1 MSDEGNDENQN
12 YASHADRLKAILKAH
27 EPEINRLRASQGA
40 GQKKPA
46 SKPSVSAAA
55 RRVETRR
62 DREARQAELVERE
75 REAQAAALFAEQE
88 GEALQTRIVF
98 SNRMFRSDDLR
109 PQRREA
115 QQTRQAAEEAG
126 TYIPKKIRT
135 PKASKETVRRTPVA
149 LSIMPDRGAFIAVED
164 PALLADILSS
174 ARAYRIGNRQSLF
187 DHAKRI
193 KAQAEAK
200 GIEVS
205 GRALRKS
212 ILAARPELPEL
223 AEGKTKFRTA
233 EPKLVKIKPP
243 KVEEVDSTE
252 DERRTRRLQAAARRK
267 ALKDAGLLPLPKRSS
282 KPNSSERTAK
292 AASRISA
299 QVDFDPVPETTPSDV
314 RRQRREA
321 ANLQRQERTAA
332 ELRPLLE
339 CFVMISATGKSGAED
354 SRMSHLSDLL
364 DQHPEDRVLAQ
375 ELAKL
380 LRLASNP
387 TEAAKVLWG
396 RETFPRIYTAD
407 DLQRDIDRR
416 IRLGEFLEIST
427 CLRVGRKPLAA
438 ATLLETVVAEFPESE
453 EARLQLGLIR
463 RPGEFTIEGS
473 GDKKKIAQGHRKSIE
488 TLLPLI
494 ASPTHGEMAVASIVE
509 SKLALEDTQSA
520 LRWAEFRRPSPED
533 EPLGRLLTVAKFAH
547 GLKTADI
554 DLVEEALAHL
564 PQHILKV
571 GKKGIHLDFSPV
583 VTTAQ
588 GLRADFRIAEYG
600 FSPVVRLAEALL
612 RRQRN
617 EEAFLLFRDGDDGD
631 DGDLLA
637 KKDEKEPDAD
647 SRTDRLRGYL
657 AGGISCLRKI
667 DSSKRVAEL
676 QEHSGDSAAANRKI
690 WDRGYRQAFCYLL
703 QAYRVDRNHVEL
715 NAALR
720 HVMAVTQNPAMARAL
735 KLEQDRQSKQ
745 ADELLE
751 KLRLGQEKAAEP
763 VVVEVEGN
771 RQREQAERPPHRAT
785 PTKRPRTSVPAI
797 VS

>member
-1 MSDEGNDENQN
+1 MSDEGNDESAN
-12 YASHADRLKAILKAH
+12 YASHSERMKAIRAAH
-27 EPEINRLRASQGA
+27 MPEITRLMGQGA
-40 GQKKPA
+40 AQKKPA

-62 DREARQAELVERE
+62 DKVAREADLAERE

-88 GEALQTRIVF
+88 GKALQTRIAF
-98 SNRMFRSDDLR
+98 SNRRFRSDDLR

-115 QQTRQAAEEAG
+115 QQTRQAAEAAG
-126 TYIPKKIRT
+126 TYPEKIRV
-135 PKASKETVRRTPVA
+135 PKPPKETVRRTPVA
-149 LSIMPDRGAFIAVED
+149 LSIVPDRGSFIAIED

-174 ARAYRIGNRQSLF
+174 ARAYRVGSRQSLF

-193 KAQAEAK
+193 KAKAK
-200 GIEVS
+200 AGGIEVS
-205 GRALRKS
+205 GRTLRRS
-212 ILAARPELPEL
+212 ILAARPELSEL
-223 AEGKTKFRTA
+223 SERKTNFRTA
-233 EPKLVKIKPP
+233 EPKPVKIKPP
-243 KVEEVDSTE
+243 KVEEAGATD
-252 DERRTRRLQAAARRK
+252 DERRIRRQQAAARRK
-267 ALKDAGLLPLPKRSS
+267 ALKDAGLLPLPKRFSRPNPS
-282 KPNSSERTAK
+282 EKPAK
-292 AASRISA
+292 KDPRISA
-299 QVDFDPVPETTPSDV
+299 QADLPDPAPETTPSDA
-314 RRQRREA
+314 RRQRREV

-332 ELRPLLE
+332 ELQPLLECLE
-339 CFVMISATGKSGAED
+339 CFVMISATGQSGAED
-354 SRMSHLSDLL
+354 SRMARLSDLL
-364 DQHPEDRVLAQ
+364 EQHPEDRVLAQ

-407 DLQRDIDRR
+407 DLQRDIDRK

-427 CLRVGRKPLAA
+427 CLRAGRKPLAA
-438 ATLLETVVAEFPESE
+438 ATLLETVVAEFPTSE

-473 GDKKKIAQGHRKSIE
+473 GDKKKIAQGHRKSVE

-494 ASPTHGEMAVASIVE
+494 ASPTHGEMAVASIIE
-509 SKLALEDTQSA
+509 SKLALDDTQSA

-554 DLVEEALAHL
+554 DLVEDALAHL

-588 GLRADFRIAEYG
+588 GLRTDFRIAEYG

-617 EEAFLLFRDGDDGD
+617 EEAFLLFRDGD
-631 DGDLLA
+631 LLA
-637 KKDEKEPDAD
+637 KKDEKDKPTAVDAET
-647 SRTDRLRGYL
+647 RTDRLRGYL
-657 AGGISCLRKI
+657 AGGIACLRRI
-667 DSSKRVAEL
+667 DSSKQVAEL
-676 QEHSGDSAAANRKI
+676 QEHSGDSAAANRKL
-690 WDRGYRQAFCYLL
+690 WDKGYRQAFCYLL
-703 QAYRVDRNHVEL
+703 QAYRADRKHVEL

-720 HVMAVTQNPAMARAL
+720 HVLAVTQNPAMARAL

-751 KLRLGQEKAAEP
+751 QLRLGREKAAEP
-763 VVVEVEGN
+763 VVGDVEGN

-785 PTKRPRTSVPAI
+785 PTKRPRTSVPAA
-797 VS
+797 V

>member
-1 MSDEGNDENQN
+1 MSDEGNDESAN
-12 YASHADRLKAILKAH
+12 HALHSKRLKAILAAH
-27 EPEINRLRASQGA
+27 KPEIDRLRASYGA

-46 SKPSVSAAA
+46 SRSSIAAAA
-55 RRVETRR
+55 RRAAVRK
-62 DREARQAELVERE
+62 DVAARQEELKERRKVAQVGVALEAKEGAALASSRRVIPSQKVLKAGDRKSMRELSKRIRAEAAASGIAIAKTAVLESLRAAAADKKAAMAKSAREEAKPPRKEQKPVRILKKEVAVINTPGDDERRE
-75 REAQAAALFAEQE
+75 RREQRAAAARKREEQDAAAL
-88 GEALQTRIVF
+88 
-98 SNRMFRSDDLR
+98 R
-109 PQRREA
+109 PVLA
-115 QQTRQAAEEAG
+115 CFINLG
-126 TYIPKKIRT
+126 T
-135 PKASKETVRRTPVA
+135 PK
-149 LSIMPDRGAFIAVED
+149 D
-164 PALLADILSS
+164 
-174 ARAYRIGNRQSLF
+174 
-187 DHAKRI
+187 
-193 KAQAEAK
+193 
-200 GIEVS
+200 
-205 GRALRKS
+205 
-212 ILAARPELPEL
+212 
-223 AEGKTKFRTA
+223 
-233 EPKLVKIKPP
+233 
-243 KVEEVDSTE
+243 
-252 DERRTRRLQAAARRK
+252 
-267 ALKDAGLLPLPKRSS
+267 
-282 KPNSSERTAK
+282 
-292 AASRISA
+292 
-299 QVDFDPVPETTPSDV
+299 
-314 RRQRREA
+314 
-321 ANLQRQERTAA
+321 
-332 ELRPLLE
+332 
-339 CFVMISATGKSGAED
+339 TGTED
-354 SRMSHLSDLL
+354 SRMARLSDLL
-364 DQHPEDRVLAQ
+364 DQNPEDRVLAQ

-407 DLQRDIDRR
+407 DLQRDIDRK

-427 CLRVGRKPLAA
+427 CLRAGRKPLAA

-473 GDKKKIAQGHRKSIE
+473 GDKKKIALGHRKSVE

-612 RRQRN
+612 RCQRN
-617 EEAFLLFRDGDDGD
+617 EEAFLLFR

-657 AGGISCLRKI
+657 AGGISYLRKI

-676 QEHSGDSAAANRKI
+676 QEHSGDSAAANRKL

-751 KLRLGQEKAAEP
+751 QVRLGQEKAAEP
-763 VVVEVEGN
+763 VVVDVEGN
-771 RQREQAERPPHRAT
+771 RLREQAERRPHRPVST
-785 PTKRPRTSVPAI
+785 GRQRTSVPAM

>member
-1 MSDEGNDENQN
+1 MSDEGNDESQN

-75 REAQAAALFAEQE
+75 REAQADALFAQQE
-88 GEALQTRIVF
+88 GKALQTRIVF
-98 SNRMFRSDDLR
+98 SDRAFRSDDLR

-115 QQTRQAAEEAG
+115 QQTRQAAEAAG

-135 PKASKETVRRTPVA
+135 PKAPKETVRRTPVA
-149 LSIMPDRGAFIAVED
+149 LSIVPGRGGFIAVED
-164 PALLADILSS
+164 SALLADILSS
-174 ARAYRIGNRQSLF
+174 ARAYRIGSRQSLF

-193 KAQAEAK
+193 KAKAK
-200 GIEVS
+200 AGGIEVS

-212 ILAARPELPEL
+212 ILAARPELSDL

-233 EPKLVKIKPP
+233 EAKLVKIKPP

-252 DERRTRRLQAAARRK
+252 DERRIRRLQAAARRK

-292 AASRISA
+292 AASRIYA
-299 QVDFDPVPETTPSDV
+299 QVDDLPDPAPETTPSDA

-339 CFVMISATGKSGAED
+339 CFVTISATGKSGAED
-354 SRMSHLSDLL
+354 SRMARLSDLL
-364 DQHPEDRVLAQ
+364 EQHPEDRVLAQ

-407 DLQRDIDRR
+407 DLQRDIDRK

-427 CLRVGRKPLAA
+427 CLRAGRKSLAA

-473 GDKKKIAQGHRKSIE
+473 GDKKKIAQGHRKSVE

-494 ASPTHGEMAVASIVE
+494 ASPTHGEMAVASIIE
-509 SKLALEDTQSA
+509 SKLALDDTQSA
-520 LRWAEFRRPSPED
+520 LRWAEFRRPTAED

-571 GKKGIHLDFSPV
+571 GKKGIHLDFSSV

-588 GLRADFRIAEYG
+588 GLHTNFHIADYG

-612 RRQRN
+612 RCQRN
-617 EEAFLLFRDGDDGD
+617 EEAFLLFRE
-631 DGDLLA
+631 GDLLA
-637 KKDEKEPDAD
+637 KKDEKDKPAAVDAET
-647 SRTDRLRGYL
+647 RTDRLRGYL
-657 AGGISCLRKI
+657 AGGISYLRRI
-667 DSSKRVAEL
+667 DSSKQVAEL
-676 QEHSGDSAAANRKI
+676 QEHSGDSAAANKKF
-690 WDRGYRQAFCYLL
+690 WDKGYRQAFCYLL

-751 KLRLGQEKAAEP
+751 QLRLGREKAAEP
-763 VVVEVEGN
+763 VVVAVEGN

-785 PTKRPRTSVPAI
+785 PTKRPRTSVPAM